1 MKDKMKRAVAHHTGI
16 YTLILV
22 VGVFITL
29 FMATISPSNA
39 SVEAGA
45 KRVLY
50 INAFHRGYGW
60 SDEIESG
67 LRDTFDASG
76 TKIDLSVVYLDTLRY
91 GSAFVSD
98 KAAELL
104 AAKNVSASTDLVIA
118 SDNAAVDFALQHQ
131 TVLFPNQP
139 LLYTAVKDYPPEN
152 LQSAGNVTGISEYT
166 DYKDAVDLALLLHP
180 QARSVVFVGTT
191 AEGHNQRVVDIVT
204 KQVIPAYE
212 GLFDTEVFVNQSI
225 DELDVGLSQFPA
237 NTLVFLL
244 SNTLPKSDGTQ
255 YSPAETARL
264 LSSITPFPVYTYWHS
279 HIGHGAI
286 GGQIVTGYSQGK
298 AAAQLALDVLSKGTS
313 TPLPATQSAPSS
325 LFFDLEALSKHKVD
339 RSALPEGTRFINY
352 QPPIW
357 QEYKIEALT
366 TLVIIFG
373 LASLVLAFVL
383 LTKRQSD
390 TIHQISDENEELT
403 HALDANQEALED
415 VTHQLEEVNPVDDL
429 TGLTN
434 LRYFNDMLDKELRRA
449 SRYKTPL
456 SLLLL
461 SIDKF
466 EEYKTAQGDENANKV
481 LVDISKVL
489 SSTCQRSSDVVA
501 HLVDE
506 KFAIILP
513 HTTRENA
520 RIVCQKLH
528 DNLKVKN
535 VPFILSRTGALTFSI
550 GLSSLDASNER
561 INPQHMFN
569 TSEMMRIE
577 AERKGGNDTHSDVI
591 AAQPLPGSSR
601 QS

>member
-1 MKDKMKRAVAHHTGI
+1 MTNKIKRTIAYHTSV
-16 YTLILV
+16 YTLILIV
-22 VGVFITL
+22 SVLITL
-29 FMATISPSNA
+29 FIASISPSYA

-91 GSAFVSD
+91 QGASVSE
-98 KAAELL
+98 KVAGLL
-104 AAKNVSASTDLVIA
+104 AAKNISASTDLVIA

-131 TVLFPNQP
+131 SVLFPNQP
-139 LLYTAVKDYPPEN
+139 LLYTAVKDYSPGK
-152 LQSAGNVTGISEYT
+152 LQATGNTTGISEYI

-180 QARSVVFVGTT
+180 QASSVVFVGTNT
-191 AEGHNQRVVDIVT
+191 EGHNQRVVDIVRN
-204 KQVIPAYE
+204 QVLPAYV
-212 GLFDTEVFVNQSI
+212 GVIDTEIFVNLSI
-225 DELDVGLSQFPA
+225 DTLDDELSQFPA

-244 SNTLPKSDGTQ
+244 SNTLPKADGTQ

-264 LSSITPFPVYTYWHS
+264 LSSITPFPLYTYWHS
-279 HIGHGAI
+279 HIGHGAV

-298 AAAQLALDVLSKGTS
+298 AAAQLALEVLDKGINAS
-313 TPLPATQSAPSS
+313 LPDAQSAPSS
-325 LFFDLEALSKHKVD
+325 LFFDLEALDKHNID
-339 RSALPEGTRFINY
+339 RNALPEGTRFINY
-352 QPPIW
+352 RPPIW

-390 TIHQISDENEELT
+390 TIHQISDEKEELT
-403 HALDANQEALED
+403 HALDLNQEALED
-415 VTHQLEEVNPVDDL
+415 ATHQLEEMNPIDDL
-429 TGLTN
+429 TGLIN

-461 SIDKF
+461 SIDHF
-466 EEYKTAQGDENANKV
+466 EEYKAAQGNEKANKALTDV
-481 LVDISKVL
+481 SQVL

-506 KFAIILP
+506 KFAVILP
-513 HTTRENA
+513 HTTQENA
-520 RIVCQKLH
+520 QIVCQKLH
-528 DNLKVKN
+528 DALKVQN
-535 VPFILSRTGALTFSI
+535 VPFMLSRTGSLTFSI
-550 GLSSLDASNER
+550 GLSSLDASDER

-569 TSEMMRIE
+569 TSEMMRVE
-577 AERKGGNDTHSDVI
+577 AERKGGNSTRFDVI
-591 AAQPLPGSSR
+591 ATQPLSS
-601 QS
+601 QG

>member
-1 MKDKMKRAVAHHTGI
+1 MKDKMKKAVAHHTGT

-91 GSAFVSD
+91 QSASVSE

-139 LLYTAVKDYPPEN
+139 LLYTAVKDYPPEH

-180 QARSVVFVGTT
+180 QTRSVVFVGTT
-191 AEGHNQRVVDIVT
+191 TEGHNQRVVDIVT

-298 AAAQLALDVLSKGTS
+298 AAAQLALDVLGKGTN

-325 LFFDLEALSKHKVD
+325 LFFDLDALSKHKVD

-366 TLVIIFG
+366 TLVVIFG

-415 VTHQLEEVNPVDDL
+415 VTHQLEEVNPIDDL

-466 EEYKTAQGDENANKV
+466 EEYKTAQGEENANKV

-535 VPFILSRTGALTFSI
+535 IPFILSRTGALTFSI
-550 GLSSLDASNER
+550 GLSSLDASSER

-569 TSEMMRIE
+569 TSEMKRIE

-601 QS
+601 QG

>member
-91 GSAFVSD
+91 GSTFVSE

-225 DELDVGLSQFPA
+225 DELDVGFSQFPA

-535 VPFILSRTGALTFSI
+535 VPFVLSRTGALTFSI